1 LSKSETFKPFIKEN
15 VQMQNMSK
23 RSASLMLKFIFGMM
37 LFGCL
42 STVSAFASSNVNNA
56 TESNIQELSG
66 PIAAIQ
72 STIQGPIAMSIGVVA
87 LAAAGAMLV
96 FGGEISDFVKRLVYV
111 GCAVALTVSA
121 SSILYSLFTN
131 TSGALI

>member
-1 LSKSETFKPFIKEN
+1 
-15 VQMQNMSK
+15 MQNK
-23 RSASLMLKFIFGMM
+23 RKLCAALMLKGIFGMM
-37 LFGCL
+37 LFGL
-42 STVSAFASSNVNNA
+42 MSSVSAFASTNVNNA
-56 TESNIQELSG
+56 TENNIQELSG

-111 GCAVALTVSA
+111 GAAVALTVSA
-121 SSILYSLFTN
+121 ASILTSLFTN
-131 TSGALI
+131 TSGVLI